1 MGLLSDVRVVRGQ
14 RQVSQAFGPE
24 PGPRDAYAA
33 LDAVETGNVTNTPN
47 NVHAITAWS
56 KLGFP

>member
-1 MGLLSDVRVVRGQ
+1 MGLVNVVRVDRG
-14 RQVSQAFGPE
+14 RRCVYQALGPE
-24 PGPRDAYAA
+24 PEPGDAYAA

-56 KLGFP
+56 RLGFP